1 MQSLHYVTLL
11 EELRAKLLAHAKSA
25 TEPGLSGGQ
34 AAQNRSPYPEEPK
47 PTWSSAAPDPIAN
60 ASNVYRAEGK

>member
-25 TEPGLSGGQ
+25 SESGLSGGQ
-34 AAQNRSPYPEEPK
+34 VTQDRSSDPEEPK
-47 PTWSSAAPDPIAN
+47 LSWSNTARDSIASA
-60 ASNVYRAEGK
+60 SGVYRAEGK